1 MTYDF
6 GGLTRVFA
14 RNTRTNLSNT
24 LGKQRTKMP
33 QKIFPKISKNTP
45 YHSSCHLSIFYS
57 AFFASF
63 GATFFARFCISLV
76 RFCLLCLDIL
86 GLRLAS
92 LIRLWRKI
100 LCFLV
105 AILAFVD
112 FALALDK
119 DATRLIQTYR
129 TQGIEKTAT
138 LLEQYL
144 QRKDFWASVLQDKDT
159 DFGYF
164 EGYEYLFVSNK
175 SAPNLSLYKITNGN
189 LRLIKQLSALV
200 GKGKGDKRVQG
211 DLTTPIGA
219 YDFTGKLTGLPQY
232 YGPLAY
238 ATDYPNNYDKALK
251 RTGGG
256 IWIHGLPLDG
266 NREELNTRG
275 CIAIDNTVLSD
286 FGKMVD
292 YKKAMLITYEG
303 ELAKP
308 SKDDLATLLA
318 ALYQWREAWKKNNLN
333 AYLAFYHKDFMRIDG
348 SKLNAF
354 KAQKK
359 QVFAKQEQKDIILS
373 NISVVPYPNDE
384 KRVMFRVS
392 FQQDYKAYKNGKI
405 SYSSNHYKIL
415 YVSYEN
421 GKMQILTER

>member
-1 MTYDF
+1 MPAKKTLYKS
-6 GGLTRVFA
+6 TKSYVIKS
-14 RNTRTNLSNT
+14 TNLINNANT
-24 LGKQRTKMP
+24 AKSTLAKST
-33 QKIFPKISKNTP
+33 IFF
-45 YHSSCHLSIFYS
+45 H
-57 AFFASF
+57 AFFDFIHRAF
-63 GATFFARFCISLV
+63 LARFLC
-76 RFCLLCLDIL
+76 FCL
-86 GLRLAS
+86 A
-92 LIRLWRKI
+92 
-100 LCFLV
+100 F
-105 AILAFVD
+105 LAFD
-112 FALALDK
+112 FALAIDK
-119 DATRLIQTYR
+119 DTTKLIQTYR
-129 TQGIEKTAT
+129 TQGVEKTAL

-144 QRKDFWASVLQDKDT
+144 QRKDFWVSVLQDKDT

-164 EGYEYLFVSNK
+164 EGYEYLFVSDK
-175 SAPNLSLYKITNGN
+175 SAPNLALYKITNGN
-189 LRLIKQLSALV
+189 LRLIKQLPALV

-219 YDFTGKLTGLPQY
+219 YDFTGKLTGLPPY

-238 ATDYPNNYDKALK
+238 ATDYPNNYDKSLK

-275 CIAIDNTVLSD
+275 CIAIENAVLSD

-292 YKKAMLITYEG
+292 YKKAVLITYES

-308 SKDDLATLLA
+308 SKDDLANILSS
-318 ALYQWREAWKKNNLN
+318 LYQWREAWKKNNLN
-333 AYLAFYHKDFMRIDG
+333 AYLAFYHRDFMRIDG
-348 SKLNAF
+348 SKLNTF

-359 QVFAKQEQKDIILS
+359 QVFAKAEQKDIILS

-405 SYSSNHYKIL
+405 SYASNHYKIL
-415 YVSYEN
+415 YVAYEN

>member
-1 MTYDF
+1 
-6 GGLTRVFA
+6 
-14 RNTRTNLSNT
+14 
-24 LGKQRTKMP
+24 MP
-33 QKIFPKISKNTP
+33 QKISNKISKNTP
-45 YHSSCHLSIFYS
+45 YHLSYYLSIFS
-57 AFFASF
+57 TFSRAFFDSF
-63 GATFFARFCISLV
+63 VSFCSAFFARFCL
-76 RFCLLCLDIL
+76 FCLSP
-86 GLRLAS
+86 LRLDSFA
-92 LIRLWRKI
+92 ILWRKI

-105 AILAFVD
+105 AFFAFGD

-129 TQGIEKTAT
+129 TQGIEKTAA

-144 QRKDFWASVLQDKDT
+144 QRKDFWASMLQDKDT

-175 SAPNLSLYKITNGN
+175 SVPNLSLYKITNGS

-219 YDFTGKLTGLPQY
+219 YDFTGKLTGLPPY

-275 CIAIDNTVLSD
+275 CIAIDNAVLSD

-318 ALYQWREAWKKNNLN
+318 SLYQWREAWKKNNLN

>member
-1 MTYDF
+1 MRKP
-6 GGLTRVFA
+6 RV
-14 RNTRTNLSNT
+14 NLGKT

-33 QKIFPKISKNTP
+33 QKISNKISKNTP
-45 YHSSCHLSIFYS
+45 YHLSCNLSIFS
-57 AFFASF
+57 TFSRAFFASF
-63 GATFFARFCISLV
+63 IYTFFVFFDSALFARFC
-76 RFCLLCLDIL
+76 
-86 GLRLAS
+86 AS
-92 LIRLWRKI
+92 LIRLFRFCLAVFGFGSVASLWRKI

-105 AILAFVD
+105 AVLAFGD

-129 TQGIEKTAT
+129 TQGIEKTAA

-144 QRKDFWASVLQDKDT
+144 QRKDFWASMLQDKDT

-189 LRLIKQLSALV
+189 LRLIRQLSALV

-219 YDFTGKLTGLPQY
+219 YDFTGKLTGLPPY

-275 CIAIDNTVLSD
+275 CIAIDNAVLSD